1 MIIDVSVEVA
11 MLCRAASVPYLY
23 VRLAGIRD
31 DEPHLN
37 AFAGALGLLAP
48 YPKDLETSE
57 TDDWLQQK
65 TLYLDFLPE
74 KSAKSISYDAFIVSL
89 ADLIEDDNNGSNP
102 TTKFNLTDKAEQNPK
117 IITVIKGYGGHEAI
131 DAKLPK
137 LREMHPDALII
148 SLGPIADNK
157 RSYVDIAA
165 QVTDVSPFLMH
176 SDLLIMACGLNA
188 IAQAYHHKTPL
199 VVLPDERP
207 HREQEV
213 MAEALIAQ
221 GRAMSWQQFVDV
233 SKNPPSLGSL
243 LTSSAK
249 PDSNRVSNNTVDE
262 TNTKT
267 AAQALMDSFIEYPA
281 TKPWFQDWLLPK
293 LDMTP
298 K

>member
-1 MIIDVSVEVA
+1 M
-11 MLCRAASVPYLY
+11 
-23 VRLAGIRD
+23 
-31 DEPHLN
+31 
-37 AFAGALGLLAP
+37 
-48 YPKDLETSE
+48 
-57 TDDWLQQK
+57 
-65 TLYLDFLPE
+65 
-74 KSAKSISYDAFIVSL
+74 
-89 ADLIEDDNNGSNP
+89 
-102 TTKFNLTDKAEQNPK
+102 
-117 IITVIKGYGGHEAI
+117 IKGYGGHEAI

-137 LREMHPDALII
+137 LREMYPDALII

-233 SKNPPSLGSL
+233 SKNSPSLGSL

-267 AAQALMDSFIEYPA
+267 AAQALMDSFVDYPA
-281 TKPWFQDWLLPK
+281 AKSWFQDWLLPK

>member
-1 MIIDVSVEVA
+1 MGIVEMISSKKHIISYVRGKVIIDAISVCV
-11 MLCRAASVPYLY
+11 
-23 VRLAGIRD
+23 
-31 DEPHLN
+31 
-37 AFAGALGLLAP
+37 
-48 YPKDLETSE
+48 K
-57 TDDWLQQK
+57 
-65 TLYLDFLPE
+65 
-74 KSAKSISYDAFIVSL
+74 
-89 ADLIEDDNNGSNP
+89 LI
-102 TTKFNLTDKAEQNPK
+102 F
-117 IITVIKGYGGHEAI
+117 
-131 DAKLPK
+131 
-137 LREMHPDALII
+137 
-148 SLGPIADNK
+148 
-157 RSYVDIAA
+157 
-165 QVTDVSPFLMH
+165 FMH

-233 SKNPPSLGSL
+233 SKNPPSLGNL

-267 AAQALMDSFIEYPA
+267 TAQALMDSFVDYPA
-281 TKPWFQDWLLPK
+281 AKSWFQDWLLPK